1 MKIKEKSSKLSLL
14 DSCEILNAANYA
26 NILILYHSNEFS
38 LINEFLTYLYICMCM
53 YVKTKWKK
61 KTNETKI
68 LNKYIYIYVYIFILM
83 FNKTKYNL
91 TYILSIF
98 MFSK

>member
-1 MKIKEKSSKLSLL
+1 MRGNPKIFYENQRECSKLSLL

-53 YVKTKWKK
+53 YVKTK
-61 KTNETKI
+61 
-68 LNKYIYIYVYIFILM
+68 
-83 FNKTKYNL
+83 
-91 TYILSIF
+91 
-98 MFSK
+98 